1 VATGT
6 KLCGAKTSSGGTCK
20 RAARPNG
27 RCNLHGGKNL
37 AGAAHPQF
45 KHGRYS
51 RYMPARLVDKYAEAQ
66 DDPELLSVRDEVALL
81 HARISEVISRLYT
94 GESGSQW
101 KRLKDVW
108 GSFEAASV
116 AGDAAGQSACLNELR
131 QLIARGAKDEDS
143 WRDLTDLI
151 ERKTKVA
158 SAEWKRLVD
167 LHQVLT
173 VEQAM
178 TLATVLV
185 DSVMRH
191 VDDDATRRLIAGDIS
206 RLINLPGNEE
216 TVQEAPGPGVIIP
229 RPPQGAK
236 VISGA
241 GLALPQEPASN
252 V

>member
-1 VATGT
+1 MAQGI
-6 KLCGAKTSSGGTCK
+6 KLCGAKTSSGGACK

-37 AGAAHPQF
+37 AGAASPHF

-51 RYMPARLVDKYAEAQ
+51 KYMPARLIEKYAEAQ

-101 KRLKDVW
+101 KRLKEVW
-108 GSFEAASV
+108 GSFEAASL
-116 AGDAAGQSACLNELR
+116 ANDTAGQSACLNELR
-131 QLIARGAKDEDS
+131 TLVNRGSKDEEA

-151 ERKTKVA
+151 DRKTKVA
-158 SAEWKRLVD
+158 AAEWKRLVD

-173 VEQAM
+173 VEQGM

-191 VDDDATRRLIAGDIS
+191 VEDDAVRRKIASDIN
-206 RLINLPGNEE
+206 RVLNLPDHEKPDPD
-216 TVQEAPGPGVIIP
+216 ALLPLPPVIVP
-229 RPPQGAK
+229 RPPADART
-236 VISGA
+236 VMT
-241 GLALPQEPASN
+241 LPHPQADPE
-252 V
+252 